1 MRRSIV
7 SRFAGLAAT
16 LGVAATSLLHGAPAL
31 AQAAADAAPAAGAPM
46 IGQPHNWAM
55 TLQEAAGPVKERI
68 HDFNQLVLWIIV
80 ITTIM
85 VGVLL
90 AYATWRFRAS
100 ANPVPSRTSHHTMLE
115 IAWTVVPVLLLIV
128 IAIPSFRLIYYQDR
142 ARDADLTVNVTGR
155 QWYWHYGYP
164 DQGNFAFDS
173 YPIQE
178 ADLKPELGHLRNLS
192 VDEPMVVPVGKTIRI
207 ITTGQ
212 DVIHSFFVPSLGV
225 QKYTIPG
232 RTMETWMRADRV
244 GTFYGQCNQICGTN
258 HWFMPIVVRAVPQ
271 AEFDAWAASAKQ
283 RFAQADAPGGSPAL
297 AAATPAVV
305 PAADAPA
312 GNQAALAQDPEAG
325 TQLAQLRR

>member
-16 LGVAATSLLHGAPAL
+16 LGVAAASLLPGAAAL
-31 AQAAADAAPAAGAPM
+31 AQSPAASAATPGGEAPM

-55 TLQEAAGPVKERI
+55 SLQQAAGPVKESI

-80 ITTIM
+80 IITIF
-85 VGVLL
+85 VGLL
-90 AYATWRFRAS
+90 MIYAMWRFRAE
-100 ANPVPSRTSHHTMLE
+100 ANPVPSRTSHHTVLE
-115 IAWTVVPVLLLIV
+115 IAWTVVPVLILIG
-128 IAIPSFRLIYYQDR
+128 IAVPSFRLIYYQDR
-142 ARDADLTVNVTGR
+142 ARDAELTVNVTGR
-155 QWYWHYGYP
+155 QWYWHYAYP

-192 VDEPMVVPVGKTIRI
+192 VDEPMMIPVGKDIRI

-232 RTMETWMRADRV
+232 RTMETWLRADRV

-258 HWFMPIVVRAVPQ
+258 HWFMPIVVKAVPQ
-271 AEFDAWAASAKQ
+271 AEFDAWVASAKQ
-283 RFAQADAPGGSPAL
+283 RFAQGSG
-297 AAATPAVV
+297 
-305 PAADAPA
+305 APA
-312 GNQAALAQDPEAG
+312 QGSGA
-325 TQLAQLRR
+325 